1 MAASDREPEG
11 GEDRSPIAPLHHT
24 AIMKLLEASIAI
36 RLLVECKKRGLHQMN
51 DSAPEGISDLSD

>member
-24 AIMKLLEASIAI
+24 AIMKLLEESIAI
-36 RLLVECKKRGLHQMN
+36 RLLVECKKKGLDQMTQ
-51 DSAPEGISDLSD
+51 SLKV